1 MSSRSRS
8 FASTPDAAIEASA
21 FVLEAADA
29 FGLSEDLA
37 QQLLL
42 VVGEAVANAAHHG
55 NRLDPS
61 KEVVVECSTEGN
73 EVRLCVEDEGEGLS
87 DERLEHAAL
96 PDDLMQTRGRGLF
109 IMKTLADRVWT
120 EEGGRRLCLA
130 FVREPEPG
138 A

>member
-1 MSSRSRS
+1 MTFRSQT
-8 FASTPDAAIEASA
+8 FASTPDAAVEASA

-61 KEVVVECSTEGN
+61 RQVVVECASDGN

-87 DERLEHAAL
+87 DERLDHAAL

-120 EEGGRRLCLA
+120 EEGGRRLCMA
-130 FVREPEPG
+130 FAREPESG

>member
-1 MSSRSRS
+1 MNVRTRS
-8 FASTPDAAIEASA
+8 FTSTPDAAVEASA

-55 NRLDPS
+55 NALDPS
-61 KEVVVECSTEGN
+61 RQVVVECSAEGS

-120 EEGGRRLCLA
+120 EEGGRRLCMA
-130 FVREPEPG
+130 FVRETETG